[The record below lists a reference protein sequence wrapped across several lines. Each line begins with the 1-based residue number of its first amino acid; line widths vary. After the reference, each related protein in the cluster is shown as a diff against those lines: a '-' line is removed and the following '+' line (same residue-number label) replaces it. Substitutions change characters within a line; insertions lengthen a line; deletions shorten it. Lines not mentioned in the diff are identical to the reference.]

1 MKLWT
6 DGPRTTDY
14 GRRTDARV
22 TGILLAFGSG
32 ELKSTLV
39 LNYKRSTIVIP
50 FLVSL
55 MTELATCK
63 TSVDYNVSLAKQA
76 GLSLNWLQTQRD
88 DCSHHKPNSSFAEV
102 VNLQFHLEV
111 YI

>member
-1 MKLWT
+1 
-6 DGPRTTDY
+6 
-14 GRRTDARV
+14 
-22 TGILLAFGSG
+22 
-32 ELKSTLV
+32 
-39 LNYKRSTIVIP
+39 
-50 FLVSL
+50 

-102 VNLQFHLEV
+102 VNFIWKSIYRGSYMSAHVFLNLLNEFR
-111 YI
+111 